1 MHDPRESGAS
11 PAALLP
17 VPVLPVRRTAPAGVE
32 VELEVVAVTVRVAD
46 ADARLLS
53 YNNAVPGPL
62 LRLREG
68 DHVRLALTNRL
79 NEPTNL
85 HLHGLHVPP
94 SVDDAFR
101 VIAPGETT
109 IYEFD
114 LPAGSAGT
122 YWYHSHVHGRVARQ
136 LSAGLAGALVVE
148 GPLDDMPELREAEEH
163 VLVLKDLALVD
174 GGPAPYEPADWMN
187 GKEGDLVLVN
197 GVREPVLAAGRG
209 TLRLRLVNAST
220 ARYYHLALDGGQR
233 FETLHLIGTGT
244 GFVERPVAVDR
255 FVLAPGER
263 AEVLVQLAPGRR
275 VRLVDL
281 PYDRGK
287 HDMHAGHD
295 QHERHGGHAPM
306 NGHAGHARHQTRAA
320 HEAHEQRDMHAA
332 HGNAGGPA
340 PAPTAVAGAEP
351 AGHDHPATLLTIVP
365 LAHAEPLPLP
375 GCLTPVEVLDEAQAA
390 ATRRIVMSETMDPLA
405 FFINGRPFDHDRVDV
420 HSAIGTLEVWDV
432 ENASDMDHPFHLHVY
447 PFQVLARNG
456 VPEPV
461 RAWRD
466 TVNVRPH
473 ETVRLAVPFRDFTG
487 RTVFHCHIAEHEDL
501 GMMGVLAVHAT
512 PGRGDGEQGGG
523 WGAAP

>member
-1 MHDPRESGAS
+1 
-11 PAALLP
+11 
-17 VPVLPVRRTAPAGVE
+17 VE
-32 VELEVVAVTVRVAD
+32 AELDVVAATVRVAD

-53 YNNAVPGPL
+53 YNGAVPGPL
-62 LRLREG
+62 LRLHEG
-68 DHVRLALTNRL
+68 DHVRLTLTNHL
-79 NEPTNL
+79 DEPTNL

-122 YWYHSHVHGRVARQ
+122 YWYHPHVHGRVARQ

-163 VLVLKDLALVD
+163 VLVLKDLALAD
-174 GGPAPYEPADWMN
+174 GGPAPYEPGDWMN
-187 GKEGDLVLVN
+187 GKEGDLLLVN
-197 GVREPVLAAGRG
+197 GAREPVLAAGRG

-220 ARYYHLALDGGQR
+220 ARYYHLALNGEQQ

-255 FVLAPGER
+255 LLLAPGER

-275 VRLVDL
+275 MRLVDL

-287 HDMHAGHD
+287 HDEHD
-295 QHERHGGHAPM
+295 
-306 NGHAGHARHQTRAA
+306 GHAG
-320 HEAHEQRDMHAA
+320 
-332 HGNAGGPA
+332 HGNAGGPV
-340 PAPTAVAGAEP
+340 PAPVAAVAGEA
-351 AGHDHPATLLTIVP
+351 AVDDRPATLLTIVP
-365 LAHAEPLPLP
+365 PAHAEPLPLP
-375 GCLTPVEVLDEAQAA
+375 GCLSRVDVMDEAQAVV
-390 ATRRIVMSETMDPLA
+390 TRRIVMSETMDPVA
-405 FFINGRPFDHDRVDV
+405 FFINDRPFDHDRVDV
-420 HSAIGTLEVWDV
+420 HGELGTLEVWDV

-456 VPEPV
+456 VPESV

-473 ETVRLAVPFRDFTG
+473 ETVRLAVPLGDFTG
-487 RTVFHCHIAEHEDL
+487 RTVFHCHIAEHEDM
-501 GMMGVLAVHAT
+501 GMMGVLAVQA
-512 PGRGDGEQGGG
+512 PPSRRDGAQD
-523 WGAAP
+523 GARESAS